1 MTMDFIS
8 KIRHEGALK
17 RGVICLPESGDSR
30 TLDAAAI
37 LVREDLVKSVVLVGT
52 EEAIG
57 PQLDKRGVPRDSVVI
72 ADPLTH
78 EKREDLVRKFY
89 EKRKHK
95 GLTEAE
101 AAEVLKDPLYYA
113 AMLLREGDVDAA
125 VAGAEHTTGDVLRAA
140 LQAVGLKEG
149 MKTVS
154 SVFIMVL
161 KEKAFGE
168 EGLLVFGDCAVV
180 PDPNAEQ
187 LADIAA
193 ASAETTQKL
202 LNTEPRVALMSF
214 STKGSASHERADKV
228 IKAVDLLRE
237 RGVSFAFDG
246 ELQADAALVDFVG
259 AKKAPGSP
267 VAGKANCLIFPSL
280 EAGNIGYKLVQRL
293 AGAEAVG
300 PVIQGLKYPFNDL
313 SRGCSVDDIV
323 NTVCLALLN
332 R

>member
-1 MTMDFIS
+1 MDFIK
-8 KIRHEGALK
+8 KIREEGALK
-17 RGVICLPESGDSR
+17 QGVVCLPESGDSR
-30 TLDAAAI
+30 TLDATAI
-37 LVREDLVKSVVLVGT
+37 LVNDNIVRSVVL
-52 EEAIG
+52 IG
-57 PQLDKRGVPRDSVVI
+57 SESDIVPQL
-72 ADPLTH
+72 
-78 EKREDLVRKFY
+78 EKRELALEKVTIVDPLNHDKRESFAGKFY
-89 EKRKHK
+89 EKRKKK
-95 GLTEAE
+95 GLTETE
-101 AAEVLKDPLYYA
+101 AAEILKDPLYYA
-113 AMLLREGDVDAA
+113 AMLLSEGDVDAA
-125 VAGAEHTTGDVLRAA
+125 VAGAEHTTGEVLRAA

-161 KEKAFGE
+161 KDKTFGE

-180 PDPNAEQ
+180 PDPTAEQ
-187 LADIAA
+187 LADIAM
-193 ASAETTQKL
+193 ASAETTKNL
-202 LNTEPRVALMSF
+202 LKKDPKVALMSF

-228 IKAVDLLRE
+228 IQAVNLLRE
-237 RGVSFAFDG
+237 RDVFFAFDG

>member
-1 MTMDFIS
+1 MDFIA

-17 RGVICLPESGDSR
+17 QGVICLPESGDPR
-30 TLDAAAI
+30 TMDATAI
-37 LVREDLVKSVVLVGT
+37 LAGEGLVKKVVLIGA
-52 EEAIG
+52 EEKIV
-57 PQLDKRGVPRDSVVI
+57 PQLEKRGISRDKVTI

-78 EKREDLVRKFY
+78 EKRDDFVRKFY
-89 EKRKHK
+89 EKRKKK
-95 GLTEAE
+95 GLTEKG

-113 AMLLREGDVDAA
+113 AMLLSEGDVDAA

-161 KEKAFGE
+161 KDKSFGE

-180 PDPNAEQ
+180 PDPTADQ

-193 ASAETTQKL
+193 ASAETTRKL

-214 STKGSASHERADKV
+214 STKGSASHERSDKV
-228 IKAVDLLRE
+228 VNAVNLLRE

-259 AKKAPGSP
+259 VKKAPGSP

-293 AGAEAVG
+293 AGAQAVG

>member
-1 MTMDFIS
+1 MDFIA

-17 RGVICLPESGDSR
+17 QGVICLPESGDQR
-30 TLDAAAI
+30 TMDATAI
-37 LVREDLVKSVVLVGT
+37 LAGEGLVKKVVLIGA
-52 EEAIG
+52 EEKIV
-57 PQLDKRGVPRDSVVI
+57 PQLEKRGISRDKVTI

-78 EKREDLVRKFY
+78 EKRDDFVRKFY
-89 EKRKHK
+89 EKRKKK
-95 GLTEAE
+95 GLTEKG

-113 AMLLREGDVDAA
+113 AMLLSEGDVDAA

-161 KEKAFGE
+161 KDKSFGE

-180 PDPNAEQ
+180 PDPTADQ

-193 ASAETTQKL
+193 ASAETTRKL

-214 STKGSASHERADKV
+214 STKGSASHERSDKV
-228 IKAVDLLRE
+228 VNAVNLLRE

-259 AKKAPGSP
+259 VKKAPGSP

-293 AGAEAVG
+293 AGAQAVG

>member
-1 MTMDFIS
+1 MDFIA
-8 KIRHEGALK
+8 KIRKEGALK
-17 RGVICLPESGDSR
+17 QGVICLPESGDPR
-30 TLDAAAI
+30 TLDAASLLI
-37 LVREDLVKSVVLVGT
+37 RDNLVRKVVLVGR
-52 EEAIG
+52 EADVA
-57 PQLDKRGVPRDSVVI
+57 PELEKRGVSQDKAAIV
-72 ADPLTH
+72 DPLTH
-78 EKREDLVRKFY
+78 EKRDAFILKFY
-89 EKRKHK
+89 EKRKKK

-154 SVFIMVL
+154 SVFVMVQ
-161 KEKAFGE
+161 KEKRFGE

-180 PDPNAEQ
+180 PDPTPEQ
-187 LADIAA
+187 LADIAV
-193 ASAETTQKL
+193 ASAETTRNL
-202 LNTEPRVALMSF
+202 LKTEPKVALMSF
-214 STKGSASHERADKV
+214 STKGSASHERVDKV
-228 IKAVDLLRE
+228 VRAVDILRE
-237 RGVSFAFDG
+237 RNVGFAYDG

-300 PVIQGLKYPFNDL
+300 PVIQGLKRPFNDL

-332 R
+332 S